1 MDEPLPD
8 RGRNLHPSEDGQA
21 AERLAE
27 RFLREEG
34 LSTVMRN
41 FRCRQG
47 EVDLIML
54 HGTSLVFVEVRSRSS
69 HRYGGAAAS
78 IGRRKRKRI
87 ALAARYFL
95 ARHREW
101 NGRPCRFDAVV
112 LNATGRCRWIRGAF
126 TCDE

>member
-1 MDEPLPD
+1 MDEPLPG
-8 RGRNLHPSEDGQA
+8 RRRNLHPSDDGQA

-34 LSTVMRN
+34 LSTVVRN

-69 HRYGGAAAS
+69 QRYGGAAAS

-87 ALAARYFL
+87 ELAARYFL

-101 NGRPCRFDAVV
+101 NGQPCRFDAVV
-112 LNATGRCRWIRGAF
+112 LNAAGRCHWIRGAF